1 MVSYRSEEE
10 SSALVDRRKS
20 NVSFSIIQLLK
31 KKIIRR
37 QQTNKHT
44 SNAQSHLRES
54 VEIGG
59 ADFWTGGA
67 GWGSSFATSCSDF
80 IKDR

>member
-1 MVSYRSEEE
+1 MVSYRREEE

-20 NVSFSIIQLLK
+20 NVSFSIIQPRE

-37 QQTNKHT
+37 QQTNKPT

-59 ADFWTGGA
+59 ADF
-67 GWGSSFATSCSDF
+67 
-80 IKDR
+80 